1 MFSTHTWAHVQTQSL
16 QSLRPM
22 DWSPSPLPRLLCL
35 WVSPGKNTG
44 MGFHPF
50 LLGGIFPTQ
59 GLNSHLLSL
68 LHCRQIFYCWA
79 TGEALPHIYDI
90 HMLKSLLFSPPA
102 IPSNYSVKYLLEVK
116 VNSLSRVWL
125 FATPWTVRLL
135 PPWDSPGKNTCHFL
149 LQRIFLTQESN
160 PGLPRSRQTL

>member
-1 MFSTHTWAHVQTQSL
+1 
-16 QSLRPM
+16 
-22 DWSPSPLPRLLCL
+22 
-35 WVSPGKNTG
+35 
-44 MGFHPF
+44 MGFHAF

-125 FATPWTVRLL
+125 FATPWTIVHQAPPSMGFSRHEYWSGLLFPSPGDLSDPRIEPSSPALAGRLSQSHPGNSNLL
-135 PPWDSPGKNTCHFL
+135 PDSIWHPECKLADVFL
-149 LQRIFLTQESN
+149 EN
-160 PGLPRSRQTL
+160 Y